1 MNAEADK
8 QDIATLVNVPNNLNN
23 LKTKVDDLNVG
34 KLKTVAADLKK
45 LSDIIYNEVVKN
57 TNLTHWKWD

>member
-57 TNLTHWKWD
+57 TNLTH